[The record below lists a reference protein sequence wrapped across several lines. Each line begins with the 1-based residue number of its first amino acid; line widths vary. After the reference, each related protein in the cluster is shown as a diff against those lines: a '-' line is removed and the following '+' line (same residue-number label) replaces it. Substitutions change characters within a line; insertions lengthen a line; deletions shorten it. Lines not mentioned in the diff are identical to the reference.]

1 MENKIKEESINKL
14 LLDLFNNS
22 YNEYF
27 AISNIKKLL
36 DENGFICLLENEK
49 YEISL
54 GKSYYILRDG
64 SSIIAFKVPEK
75 LDELYFKIV
84 ASHSDSPVLKIK
96 ENPTVIENGYNK
108 LKVEKYGG
116 MIVSSWLDK
125 PLGIA
130 GRVCYK
136 NGNAITTRLVNF
148 PTNLIIP
155 NVAIHQNRDINNG
168 FIYNP
173 QIDLLPILGLGNN
186 DLFKEL
192 LDSTKNNEEE
202 ILSYD
207 LNLYNKEKAVLGG
220 INNEFIYSPKEDNLV
235 SAYISILSLISSIS
249 YDGISLGV
257 VFNNEEVGSSSLNG
271 ADSDFLATN
280 LKRISKSLGF
290 SNDELSRALVKSYLV
305 SLDNAHA
312 IHPNHPELS
321 DNKNKCL
328 INKGVVIK
336 HNANMLY
343 TSDALST
350 SFIKELCKENNIAY
364 QEFFNRSDVRGG
376 STLGNISN
384 SHVSLLS
391 VDIGLPQLAMHSNFE
406 VIGSK
411 DLNHL
416 FNLTKKFMEKS
427 FELNE
432 ASIKL
437 FY

>member
-192 LDSTKNNEEE
+192 LDSTKNKEEE

-207 LNLYNKEKAVLGG
+207 LSLYNKEKAVLGG

-312 IHPNHPELS
+312 IHPNHPEMS
-321 DNKNKCL
+321 DNKNNCL
-328 INKGVVIK
+328 INEGVVIK
-336 HNANMLY
+336 HNSNMLY
-343 TSDALST
+343 TSEAIS
-350 SFIKELCKENNIAY
+350 SAIIKLIASKENISL
-364 QEFFNRSDVRGG
+364 QTFFNRADARGG
-376 STLGNISN
+376 STLGNISLT
-384 SHVSLLS
+384 HVSIRS
-391 VDIGLPQLAMHSNFE
+391 VDLGIPQLAMHSNYE
-406 VIGSK
+406 VMGSK
-411 DLNHL
+411 DTINAYKLLKAL
-416 FNLTKKFMEKS
+416 FNSK
-427 FELNE
+427 
-432 ASIKL
+432 IKIEGENVTII
-437 FY
+437 

>member
-136 NGNAITTRLVNF
+136 NGNAITTKLVNF

-192 LDSTKNNEEE
+192 LDSTRNNEEE

-207 LNLYNKEKAVLGG
+207 LNLCNKEKAVLGG

-312 IHPNHPELS
+312 IHPNHPEMS
-321 DNKNKCL
+321 DNKNNCL
-328 INKGVVIK
+328 INEGVVIK
-336 HNANMLY
+336 HNSNMLY
-343 TSDALST
+343 TSEAIST
-350 SFIKELCKENNIAY
+350 AIIKLIASKENISL
-364 QEFFNRSDVRGG
+364 QTFFNRADARGG
-376 STLGNISN
+376 STLGNISLT
-384 SHVSLLS
+384 HVSIRS
-391 VDIGLPQLAMHSNFE
+391 VDLGIPQLAMHSNYE
-406 VIGSK
+406 VMGSK
-411 DLNHL
+411 DTINAYKLLKAL
-416 FNLTKKFMEKS
+416 FNSK
-427 FELNE
+427 
-432 ASIKL
+432 IKIEGENVTII
-437 FY
+437 

>member
-192 LDSTKNNEEE
+192 LDSTKNKEEE

-312 IHPNHPELS
+312 IHPNHPEMS
-321 DNKNKCL
+321 DNKNNCL
-328 INKGVVIK
+328 INEGVVIK
-336 HNANMLY
+336 HNSNMLY
-343 TSDALST
+343 TSEAIS
-350 SFIKELCKENNIAY
+350 SAIIKLIASKENISL
-364 QEFFNRSDVRGG
+364 QTFFNRADARGG
-376 STLGNISN
+376 STLGNISLT
-384 SHVSLLS
+384 HVSIRS
-391 VDIGLPQLAMHSNFE
+391 VDLGLPQLAMHSNYE
-406 VIGSK
+406 VMGSK
-411 DLNHL
+411 DTINAYKLLKAL
-416 FNLTKKFMEKS
+416 FNSK
-427 FELNE
+427 
-432 ASIKL
+432 IKIEGENVTII
-437 FY
+437 

>member
-96 ENPTVIENGYNK
+96 ENPTIIENGYNK

-168 FIYNP
+168 FVYNP

-192 LDSTKNNEEE
+192 LDSTRNNEEE

-312 IHPNHPELS
+312 IHPNHPEMS
-321 DNKNKCL
+321 DNKNNCL
-328 INKGVVIK
+328 INEGVVIK
-336 HNANMLY
+336 HNSNMLY
-343 TSDALST
+343 TSEAIS
-350 SFIKELCKENNIAY
+350 SAIIKLIASKENISL
-364 QEFFNRSDVRGG
+364 QTFFNRADARGG
-376 STLGNISN
+376 STLGNISLT
-384 SHVSLLS
+384 HVSIRS
-391 VDIGLPQLAMHSNFE
+391 VDLGIPQLAMHSNYE
-406 VIGSK
+406 VMGSK
-411 DLNHL
+411 DTINAYKLLKAL
-416 FNLTKKFMEKS
+416 FNSK
-427 FELNE
+427 
-432 ASIKL
+432 IKIEGENVTII
-437 FY
+437 

>member
-136 NGNAITTRLVNF
+136 NGNAITTKLVNF

-192 LDSTKNNEEE
+192 LDSTRKNEEE

-312 IHPNHPELS
+312 IHPNHPEMS
-321 DNKNKCL
+321 DNKNNCL
-328 INKGVVIK
+328 INEGVVIK
-336 HNANMLY
+336 HNSNMLY
-343 TSDALST
+343 TSEAIS
-350 SFIKELCKENNIAY
+350 SAIIKLIASKENISL
-364 QEFFNRSDVRGG
+364 QTFFNRADARGG
-376 STLGNISN
+376 STLGNISLT
-384 SHVSLLS
+384 HVSIRS
-391 VDIGLPQLAMHSNFE
+391 VDLGIPQLAMHSNYE
-406 VIGSK
+406 VMGSK
-411 DLNHL
+411 DTINAYKLLKAL
-416 FNLTKKFMEKS
+416 FNSK
-427 FELNE
+427 
-432 ASIKL
+432 IKIEGENVTII
-437 FY
+437 

>member
-192 LDSTKNNEEE
+192 LDSTRKNEEE

-312 IHPNHPELS
+312 IHPNHPEMS
-321 DNKNKCL
+321 DNKNNCL
-328 INKGVVIK
+328 INEGVVIK
-336 HNANMLY
+336 HNSNMLY
-343 TSDALST
+343 TSEAIST
-350 SFIKELCKENNIAY
+350 AIIKLIASKENISL
-364 QEFFNRSDVRGG
+364 QTFFNRADARGG
-376 STLGNISN
+376 STLGNISLT
-384 SHVSLLS
+384 HVSIRS
-391 VDIGLPQLAMHSNFE
+391 VDLGIPQLAMHSNYE
-406 VIGSK
+406 VMGSK
-411 DLNHL
+411 DTINAYKLLKAL
-416 FNLTKKFMEKS
+416 FNSK
-427 FELNE
+427 
-432 ASIKL
+432 IKIEGENVTII
-437 FY
+437 

>member
-192 LDSTKNNEEE
+192 LDSTKNKEEE

-280 LKRISKSLGF
+280 LKRIGKSLGF

-312 IHPNHPELS
+312 IHPNHPEMS
-321 DNKNKCL
+321 DNKNNCL
-328 INKGVVIK
+328 INEGVVIK
-336 HNANMLY
+336 HNSNMLY
-343 TSDALST
+343 TSEAIST
-350 SFIKELCKENNIAY
+350 AIIKLIASKENISL
-364 QEFFNRSDVRGG
+364 QTFFNRADARGG
-376 STLGNISN
+376 STLGNISLT
-384 SHVSLLS
+384 HVSIRS
-391 VDIGLPQLAMHSNFE
+391 VDLGIPQLAMHSNYE
-406 VIGSK
+406 VMGSK
-411 DLNHL
+411 DTINAYKLLKAL
-416 FNLTKKFMEKS
+416 FNSK
-427 FELNE
+427 
-432 ASIKL
+432 IKIEGENVTII
-437 FY
+437 

>member
-192 LDSTKNNEEE
+192 LDSTRNNEEE

-312 IHPNHPELS
+312 IHPNHPEMS
-321 DNKNKCL
+321 DNKNNCL
-328 INKGVVIK
+328 INEGVVIK
-336 HNANMLY
+336 HNSNMLY
-343 TSDALST
+343 TSEAIST
-350 SFIKELCKENNIAY
+350 AIIKLIANKENISL
-364 QEFFNRSDVRGG
+364 QTFFNRADARGG
-376 STLGNISN
+376 STLGNISLT
-384 SHVSLLS
+384 HVSIRS
-391 VDIGLPQLAMHSNFE
+391 VDLGIPQLAMHSNYE
-406 VIGSK
+406 VMGSK
-411 DLNHL
+411 DTINAYKLLKAL
-416 FNLTKKFMEKS
+416 FNSK
-427 FELNE
+427 
-432 ASIKL
+432 IKIEGENVTII
-437 FY
+437 

>member
-312 IHPNHPELS
+312 IHPNHPEMS
-321 DNKNKCL
+321 DNKNNCL
-328 INKGVVIK
+328 INEGVVIK
-336 HNANMLY
+336 HNSNMLY
-343 TSDALST
+343 TSEAIS
-350 SFIKELCKENNIAY
+350 SAIIKLIARKENISL
-364 QEFFNRSDVRGG
+364 QTFFNRADARGG
-376 STLGNISN
+376 STLGNISLT
-384 SHVSLLS
+384 HVSIRS
-391 VDIGLPQLAMHSNFE
+391 VDLGIPQLAMHSNYE
-406 VIGSK
+406 VMGSK
-411 DLNHL
+411 DTINAYKLLKAL
-416 FNLTKKFMEKS
+416 FNSK
-427 FELNE
+427 
-432 ASIKL
+432 IKIEGENVTIV
-437 FY
+437 

>member
-96 ENPTVIENGYNK
+96 ENPTIIENGYNK

-192 LDSTKNNEEE
+192 LDSTKNKEEE

-235 SAYISILSLISSIS
+235 SAYIPILSLISSIS

-280 LKRISKSLGF
+280 LKRIGKSLGF

-312 IHPNHPELS
+312 IHPNHPEMS
-321 DNKNKCL
+321 DNKNNCL
-328 INKGVVIK
+328 INEGVVIK
-336 HNANMLY
+336 HNSNMLY
-343 TSDALST
+343 TSEAIST
-350 SFIKELCKENNIAY
+350 AIIKLIANKENISL
-364 QEFFNRSDVRGG
+364 QTFFNRADARGG
-376 STLGNISN
+376 STLGNISLT
-384 SHVSLLS
+384 HVSIRS
-391 VDIGLPQLAMHSNFE
+391 VDLGIPQLAMHSNYE
-406 VIGSK
+406 VMGSK
-411 DLNHL
+411 DTINAYKLLKAL
-416 FNLTKKFMEKS
+416 FNSK
-427 FELNE
+427 
-432 ASIKL
+432 IKIEGENVTII
-437 FY
+437 

>member
-84 ASHSDSPVLKIK
+84 ASHSDSPVLKLK

-168 FIYNP
+168 FIYNS

-192 LDSTKNNEEE
+192 LDSTRNDEEE

-280 LKRISKSLGF
+280 LIRISKSLGF

-312 IHPNHPELS
+312 IHPNHPEMS
-321 DNKNKCL
+321 DNKNNCL
-328 INKGVVIK
+328 INEGVVIK
-336 HNANMLY
+336 HNSNMLY
-343 TSDALST
+343 TSEAIST
-350 SFIKELCKENNIAY
+350 AIIKLIASKENISL
-364 QEFFNRSDVRGG
+364 QTFFNRADARGG
-376 STLGNISN
+376 STLGNISLT
-384 SHVSLLS
+384 HVSIRS
-391 VDIGLPQLAMHSNFE
+391 VDLGIPQLAMHSNYE
-406 VIGSK
+406 VMGSK
-411 DLNHL
+411 DTINAYKLLKAL
-416 FNLTKKFMEKS
+416 FNSK
-427 FELNE
+427 
-432 ASIKL
+432 IKIEGENVTII
-437 FY
+437 

>member
-84 ASHSDSPVLKIK
+84 ASHSDSPILKIK

-192 LDSTKNNEEE
+192 LDSTRNNGEE

-312 IHPNHPELS
+312 IHPNHPEMS
-321 DNKNKCL
+321 DNKNNCL
-328 INKGVVIK
+328 INEGVVIK
-336 HNANMLY
+336 HNSNMLY
-343 TSDALST
+343 TSEAIST
-350 SFIKELCKENNIAY
+350 AIIKLIASKENISL
-364 QEFFNRSDVRGG
+364 QTFFNRADARGG
-376 STLGNISN
+376 STLGNISLT
-384 SHVSLLS
+384 HVSIRS
-391 VDIGLPQLAMHSNFE
+391 VDLGIPQLAMHSNYE
-406 VIGSK
+406 VMGSK
-411 DLNHL
+411 DTINAYKLLKAL
-416 FNLTKKFMEKS
+416 FNSK
-427 FELNE
+427 
-432 ASIKL
+432 IKIEGENVTII
-437 FY
+437 

>member
-192 LDSTKNNEEE
+192 LDSTRNNEEE

-312 IHPNHPELS
+312 IHPNHPEMS
-321 DNKNKCL
+321 DNKNNCL
-328 INKGVVIK
+328 INEGVVIK
-336 HNANMLY
+336 HNSNMLY
-343 TSDALST
+343 TSEAIST
-350 SFIKELCKENNIAY
+350 AIIKLIANKENISL
-364 QEFFNRSDVRGG
+364 QTFFNRADARGG
-376 STLGNISN
+376 STLGNISLT
-384 SHVSLLS
+384 HVSIRS
-391 VDIGLPQLAMHSNFE
+391 VDLGIPQLAMHSNYE
-406 VIGSK
+406 VMGSK
-411 DLNHL
+411 DTINAYKLLKAL
-416 FNLTKKFMEKS
+416 FNSK
-427 FELNE
+427 
-432 ASIKL
+432 IKIKGENVTII
-437 FY
+437 

>member
-96 ENPTVIENGYNK
+96 ENPTVVENGYNK

-192 LDSTKNNEEE
+192 LDSTRKNEEE

-249 YDGISLGV
+249 CDGISLGV

-305 SLDNAHA
+305 SFDNAHA
-312 IHPNHPELS
+312 IHPNHPEMS
-321 DNKNKCL
+321 DNKNNCL
-328 INKGVVIK
+328 INEGVVIK
-336 HNANMLY
+336 HNSNMLY
-343 TSDALST
+343 TSEAIST
-350 SFIKELCKENNIAY
+350 AIIKLIASKENISL
-364 QEFFNRSDVRGG
+364 QTFFNRADARGG
-376 STLGNISN
+376 STLGNISLT
-384 SHVSLLS
+384 HVSIRS
-391 VDIGLPQLAMHSNFE
+391 VDLGIPQLAMHSNYE
-406 VIGSK
+406 VMGSK
-411 DLNHL
+411 DTINAYKLLKAL
-416 FNLTKKFMEKS
+416 FNSK
-427 FELNE
+427 
-432 ASIKL
+432 IKIEGENVTII
-437 FY
+437 

>member
-312 IHPNHPELS
+312 IHPYHPETS
-321 DNKNKCL
+321 DNKNNCL
-328 INKGVVIK
+328 INEGVVIK
-336 HNANMLY
+336 HNSNMLY
-343 TSDALST
+343 TSEAIST
-350 SFIKELCKENNIAY
+350 AIIKLIASKENISL
-364 QEFFNRSDVRGG
+364 QTFFNRADARGG
-376 STLGNISN
+376 STLGNISLT
-384 SHVSLLS
+384 HVSIRS
-391 VDIGLPQLAMHSNFE
+391 VDLGIPQLAMHSNYE
-406 VIGSK
+406 VMGSK
-411 DLNHL
+411 DTINAYKLLKAL
-416 FNLTKKFMEKS
+416 FNSK
-427 FELNE
+427 
-432 ASIKL
+432 IKIEGENVTII
-437 FY
+437 

>member
-192 LDSTKNNEEE
+192 LDSTKNKEEE

-207 LNLYNKEKAVLGG
+207 LSLYNKEKAVLGG

-312 IHPNHPELS
+312 IHPNHPEMS
-321 DNKNKCL
+321 DNKNNCL
-328 INKGVVIK
+328 INEGVVIK
-336 HNANMLY
+336 HNSNMLY
-343 TSDALST
+343 TSEAIS
-350 SFIKELCKENNIAY
+350 SAIIKLIASKENISL
-364 QEFFNRSDVRGG
+364 QTFFNRADARGG
-376 STLGNISN
+376 STLGNISLT
-384 SHVSLLS
+384 HVSIRS
-391 VDIGLPQLAMHSNFE
+391 VDLGIPQLAMHSNYE
-406 VIGSK
+406 VMSSK
-411 DLNHL
+411 DTINAYKLLKAL
-416 FNLTKKFMEKS
+416 FNSK
-427 FELNE
+427 
-432 ASIKL
+432 IKIEGENVTII
-437 FY
+437 

>member
-192 LDSTKNNEEE
+192 LDSTRNNEEE

-207 LNLYNKEKAVLGG
+207 LSLYNKEKAVLGG

-280 LKRISKSLGF
+280 LKRIGKSLGF

-312 IHPNHPELS
+312 IHPNHSEMS
-321 DNKNKCL
+321 DNKNNCL
-328 INKGVVIK
+328 INEGVVIK
-336 HNANMLY
+336 HNSNMLY
-343 TSDALST
+343 TSEAIST
-350 SFIKELCKENNIAY
+350 AIIKLIASKENISL
-364 QEFFNRSDVRGG
+364 QTFFNRADARGG
-376 STLGNISN
+376 STLGNISLT
-384 SHVSLLS
+384 HVSIRS
-391 VDIGLPQLAMHSNFE
+391 VDLGIPQLAMHSNYE
-406 VIGSK
+406 VMGSK
-411 DLNHL
+411 DTINAYKLLKAL
-416 FNLTKKFMEKS
+416 FNSK
-427 FELNE
+427 
-432 ASIKL
+432 IKIEGENVTII
-437 FY
+437 

>member
-192 LDSTKNNEEE
+192 LNSTRNNEEE

-312 IHPNHPELS
+312 IHPNHPEMS
-321 DNKNKCL
+321 DNKNNCL
-328 INKGVVIK
+328 INEGVVIK
-336 HNANMLY
+336 HNSNMLY
-343 TSDALST
+343 TSEAIS
-350 SFIKELCKENNIAY
+350 SAIIKLIASKENISL
-364 QEFFNRSDVRGG
+364 QTFFNRADARGG
-376 STLGNISN
+376 STLGNISLT
-384 SHVSLLS
+384 HVSIRS
-391 VDIGLPQLAMHSNFE
+391 VDLGIPQLAMHSNYE
-406 VIGSK
+406 VMGSK
-411 DLNHL
+411 DTINAYKLLKAL
-416 FNLTKKFMEKS
+416 FNSK
-427 FELNE
+427 
-432 ASIKL
+432 IKIEGENVTII
-437 FY
+437 

>member
-192 LDSTKNNEEE
+192 LDSTKNKEEE

-312 IHPNHPELS
+312 IHPNHPEMS
-321 DNKNKCL
+321 DNKNNCL
-328 INKGVVIK
+328 INEGVVIK
-336 HNANMLY
+336 HNSNMLY
-343 TSDALST
+343 TSEAIS
-350 SFIKELCKENNIAY
+350 SAIIKLISSKENISL
-364 QEFFNRSDVRGG
+364 QTFFNRADARGG
-376 STLGNISN
+376 STLGNISLT
-384 SHVSLLS
+384 HVSIRS
-391 VDIGLPQLAMHSNFE
+391 VDLGIPQLAMHSNYE
-406 VIGSK
+406 VMGSK
-411 DLNHL
+411 DTINAYKLLKAL
-416 FNLTKKFMEKS
+416 FNSK
-427 FELNE
+427 
-432 ASIKL
+432 IKIEGENVTII
-437 FY
+437 

>member
-192 LDSTKNNEEE
+192 LDSTRNNEEE

-312 IHPNHPELS
+312 IHPNHPEMS
-321 DNKNKCL
+321 DNKNNCL
-328 INKGVVIK
+328 INEGVVIK
-336 HNANMLY
+336 HNSNMLY
-343 TSDALST
+343 TSEAIST
-350 SFIKELCKENNIAY
+350 AIIKLIASKENISL
-364 QEFFNRSDVRGG
+364 QTFFNRADARGG
-376 STLGNISN
+376 STLGNISLT
-384 SHVSLLS
+384 HVSIRS
-391 VDIGLPQLAMHSNFE
+391 VDLGIPQLAMHSNYE
-406 VIGSK
+406 VMGSK
-411 DLNHL
+411 DTINAYKLLKAL
-416 FNLTKKFMEKS
+416 FNSK
-427 FELNE
+427 
-432 ASIKL
+432 IKIEGGNVTII
-437 FY
+437 

>member
-192 LDSTKNNEEE
+192 LDSTRKNEEE

-235 SAYISILSLISSIS
+235 SAYISILSLVSSIS

-312 IHPNHPELS
+312 IHPNHPEMS
-321 DNKNKCL
+321 DNKNNCL
-328 INKGVVIK
+328 INEGVVIK
-336 HNANMLY
+336 HNSNMLY
-343 TSDALST
+343 TSEAIS
-350 SFIKELCKENNIAY
+350 SAIIKLIASKENISL
-364 QEFFNRSDVRGG
+364 QTFFNRADARGG
-376 STLGNISN
+376 STLGNISLT
-384 SHVSLLS
+384 HVSIRS
-391 VDIGLPQLAMHSNFE
+391 VDLGIPQLAMHSNYE
-406 VIGSK
+406 VMGSK
-411 DLNHL
+411 DTINAYKLLKAL
-416 FNLTKKFMEKS
+416 FNSK
-427 FELNE
+427 
-432 ASIKL
+432 IKIEGENVTII
-437 FY
+437 

>member
-192 LDSTKNNEEE
+192 LDSTRNNGEE

-280 LKRISKSLGF
+280 LKRIGKSLGF

-312 IHPNHPELS
+312 IHPNHPEMS
-321 DNKNKCL
+321 DNKNNCL
-328 INKGVVIK
+328 INEGVVIK
-336 HNANMLY
+336 HNSNMLY
-343 TSDALST
+343 TSEAIS
-350 SFIKELCKENNIAY
+350 SAIIKLIASKENISL
-364 QEFFNRSDVRGG
+364 QTFFNRADARGG
-376 STLGNISN
+376 STLGNISLT
-384 SHVSLLS
+384 HVSIRS
-391 VDIGLPQLAMHSNFE
+391 VDLGIPQLAMHSNYE
-406 VIGSK
+406 VMGSK
-411 DLNHL
+411 DTINAYKLLKAL
-416 FNLTKKFMEKS
+416 FNSK
-427 FELNE
+427 
-432 ASIKL
+432 IKIEGENVTII
-437 FY
+437 

>member
-84 ASHSDSPVLKIK
+84 ASHSDSPILKIK

-192 LDSTKNNEEE
+192 LDSTRNNEEE

-312 IHPNHPELS
+312 IHPNHPEMS
-321 DNKNKCL
+321 DNKNNCL
-328 INKGVVIK
+328 INEGVVIK
-336 HNANMLY
+336 HNSNMLY
-343 TSDALST
+343 TSEAIST
-350 SFIKELCKENNIAY
+350 AIIKLIASKENISL
-364 QEFFNRSDVRGG
+364 QTFFNRADARGG
-376 STLGNISN
+376 STLGNISLT
-384 SHVSLLS
+384 HVSIRS
-391 VDIGLPQLAMHSNFE
+391 VDLGIPQLAMHSNYE
-406 VIGSK
+406 VMGSK
-411 DLNHL
+411 DTINAYKLLKAL
-416 FNLTKKFMEKS
+416 FNSK
-427 FELNE
+427 
-432 ASIKL
+432 IKIEGENVTII
-437 FY
+437 

>member
-1 MENKIKEESINKL
+1 MENKIKEENINKL

-192 LDSTKNNEEE
+192 LDSTKNNGEE

-207 LNLYNKEKAVLGG
+207 LSLYNKEKAVLGG

-312 IHPNHPELS
+312 IHPNHPEMS
-321 DNKNKCL
+321 DNKNNCL
-328 INKGVVIK
+328 INEGVVIK
-336 HNANMLY
+336 HNSNMLY
-343 TSDALST
+343 TSEAIST
-350 SFIKELCKENNIAY
+350 AIIKLIASKENISL
-364 QEFFNRSDVRGG
+364 QTFFNRADARGG
-376 STLGNISN
+376 STLGNISLT
-384 SHVSLLS
+384 HVSIRS
-391 VDIGLPQLAMHSNFE
+391 VDLGIPQLAMHSNYE
-406 VIGSK
+406 VMGSK
-411 DLNHL
+411 DTINAYKLLKAL
-416 FNLTKKFMEKS
+416 FNSK
-427 FELNE
+427 
-432 ASIKL
+432 IKIEGENVTII
-437 FY
+437 

>member
-136 NGNAITTRLVNF
+136 NGNVITTRLVKF

-192 LDSTKNNEEE
+192 LDSTKNKEEE

-257 VFNNEEVGSSSLNG
+257 VFNNQEVGSSSLNG

-280 LKRISKSLGF
+280 LKRIGKSLGF

-312 IHPNHPELS
+312 IHPNHPEMS
-321 DNKNKCL
+321 DNKNNCL
-328 INKGVVIK
+328 INEGVVIK
-336 HNANMLY
+336 HNSNMLY
-343 TSDALST
+343 TSEAIST
-350 SFIKELCKENNIAY
+350 AIIKLIANKENISL
-364 QEFFNRSDVRGG
+364 QTFFNRADARGG
-376 STLGNISN
+376 STLGNISLT
-384 SHVSLLS
+384 HVSIRS
-391 VDIGLPQLAMHSNFE
+391 VDLGIPQLAMHSNYE
-406 VIGSK
+406 VMGSK
-411 DLNHL
+411 DTINAYKLLKAL
-416 FNLTKKFMEKS
+416 FNSK
-427 FELNE
+427 
-432 ASIKL
+432 IKIEGENVTII
-437 FY
+437 

>member
-96 ENPTVIENGYNK
+96 ENPTIIENGYNK

-192 LDSTKNNEEE
+192 LDSTKNKEEE

-280 LKRISKSLGF
+280 LKRIGKSLGF

-312 IHPNHPELS
+312 IHPNHPEMS
-321 DNKNKCL
+321 DNKNNCL
-328 INKGVVIK
+328 INEGVVIK
-336 HNANMLY
+336 HNSNMLY
-343 TSDALST
+343 TSEAIS
-350 SFIKELCKENNIAY
+350 SAIIKLIASKENISL
-364 QEFFNRSDVRGG
+364 QTFFNRADARGG
-376 STLGNISN
+376 STLGNISLT
-384 SHVSLLS
+384 HVSIRS
-391 VDIGLPQLAMHSNFE
+391 VDLGIPQLAMHSNYE
-406 VIGSK
+406 VMGSK
-411 DLNHL
+411 DTINAYKLLKAL
-416 FNLTKKFMEKS
+416 FNSK
-427 FELNE
+427 
-432 ASIKL
+432 IKIEGENVTII
-437 FY
+437 

>member
-192 LDSTKNNEEE
+192 LDSTRNKDEE

-207 LNLYNKEKAVLGG
+207 LNLYNKEQAVLGG
-220 INNEFIYSPKEDNLV
+220 ITNEFIYSRKEDNLV

-312 IHPNHPELS
+312 IHPNHPEMS
-321 DNKNKCL
+321 DNKNNCL
-328 INKGVVIK
+328 INEGVVIK
-336 HNANMLY
+336 HNSNMLY
-343 TSDALST
+343 TSEAIS
-350 SFIKELCKENNIAY
+350 SAIIKLIASKENISL
-364 QEFFNRSDVRGG
+364 QTFFNRADARGG
-376 STLGNISN
+376 STLGNISLT
-384 SHVSLLS
+384 HVSIRS
-391 VDIGLPQLAMHSNFE
+391 VDLGIPQLAMHSNYE
-406 VIGSK
+406 VMGSK
-411 DLNHL
+411 DTINAYKLLKAL
-416 FNLTKKFMEKS
+416 FNSK
-427 FELNE
+427 
-432 ASIKL
+432 IKIEGENVTII
-437 FY
+437 

>member
-192 LDSTKNNEEE
+192 LDSTINKGEE

-312 IHPNHPELS
+312 IHPNHPEMS
-321 DNKNKCL
+321 DNKNNCL
-328 INKGVVIK
+328 INEGVVIK
-336 HNANMLY
+336 HNSNMLY
-343 TSDALST
+343 TSEAIST
-350 SFIKELCKENNIAY
+350 AIIKLIASKENISL
-364 QEFFNRSDVRGG
+364 QTFFNRADARGG
-376 STLGNISN
+376 STLGNISLT
-384 SHVSLLS
+384 HVSIRS
-391 VDIGLPQLAMHSNFE
+391 VDLGIPQLAMHSNYE
-406 VIGSK
+406 VMGSK
-411 DLNHL
+411 DTINAYKLLKAL
-416 FNLTKKFMEKS
+416 FNSK
-427 FELNE
+427 
-432 ASIKL
+432 IKIEGENVTII
-437 FY
+437 

>member
-1 MENKIKEESINKL
+1 MENKIKEENINKL

-136 NGNAITTRLVNF
+136 NGNDITTRLVNF

-192 LDSTKNNEEE
+192 LDSTRNNEEE

-207 LNLYNKEKAVLGG
+207 LSLYNKEKAVLGG

-280 LKRISKSLGF
+280 LKRIGKSLGF

-312 IHPNHPELS
+312 IHPNHPEMS
-321 DNKNKCL
+321 DNKNNCL
-328 INKGVVIK
+328 INEGVVIK
-336 HNANMLY
+336 HNSNMLY
-343 TSDALST
+343 TSEAIST
-350 SFIKELCKENNIAY
+350 AIIKLIASKENISL
-364 QEFFNRSDVRGG
+364 QTFFNRADARGG
-376 STLGNISN
+376 STLGNISLT
-384 SHVSLLS
+384 HVSIRS
-391 VDIGLPQLAMHSNFE
+391 VDLGIPQLAMHSNYE
-406 VIGSK
+406 VMGSK
-411 DLNHL
+411 DTINAYKLLKAL
-416 FNLTKKFMEKS
+416 FNSK
-427 FELNE
+427 
-432 ASIKL
+432 IKIEGENVTII
-437 FY
+437 

>member
-192 LDSTKNNEEE
+192 LDSTRNNEEE

-312 IHPNHPELS
+312 IHPNHPEMS
-321 DNKNKCL
+321 DNKNNCL
-328 INKGVVIK
+328 INEGVVIK
-336 HNANMLY
+336 HNSNMLY
-343 TSDALST
+343 TSDAIS
-350 SFIKELCKENNIAY
+350 SAIIKLIASKENISL
-364 QEFFNRSDVRGG
+364 QTFFNRADARGG
-376 STLGNISN
+376 STLGNISLT
-384 SHVSLLS
+384 HVSIRS
-391 VDIGLPQLAMHSNFE
+391 VDLGIPQLAMHSNYE
-406 VIGSK
+406 VMGSK
-411 DLNHL
+411 DTINAYKLLKAL
-416 FNLTKKFMEKS
+416 FNSK
-427 FELNE
+427 
-432 ASIKL
+432 IKIEGENVTII
-437 FY
+437 

>member
-192 LDSTKNNEEE
+192 LDSTKNNGEE

-207 LNLYNKEKAVLGG
+207 LSLYNKEKAVLGG

-257 VFNNEEVGSSSLNG
+257 IFNNEEVGSSSLNG

-312 IHPNHPELS
+312 IHPNHPEMS
-321 DNKNKCL
+321 DNKNNCL
-328 INKGVVIK
+328 INEGVVIK
-336 HNANMLY
+336 HNSNMLY
-343 TSDALST
+343 TSEAIST
-350 SFIKELCKENNIAY
+350 AIIKLIASKENISL
-364 QEFFNRSDVRGG
+364 QTFFNRADARGG
-376 STLGNISN
+376 STLGNISLT
-384 SHVSLLS
+384 HVSIRS
-391 VDIGLPQLAMHSNFE
+391 VDLGIPQLAMHSNYE
-406 VIGSK
+406 VMGSK
-411 DLNHL
+411 DTINAYKLLKAL
-416 FNLTKKFMEKS
+416 FNSK
-427 FELNE
+427 
-432 ASIKL
+432 IKIEGENVTII
-437 FY
+437 

>member
-84 ASHSDSPVLKIK
+84 ASHSDSPVLKLK

-168 FIYNP
+168 FIYNS

-192 LDSTKNNEEE
+192 LDSTRNDEEE

-207 LNLYNKEKAVLGG
+207 LNLHNKEKAVLGG

-280 LKRISKSLGF
+280 LIRISKSLGF

-312 IHPNHPELS
+312 IHPNHPEMS
-321 DNKNKCL
+321 DNKNNCL
-328 INKGVVIK
+328 INEGVVIK
-336 HNANMLY
+336 HNSNMLY
-343 TSDALST
+343 TSEAIST
-350 SFIKELCKENNIAY
+350 AIIKLIASKENISL
-364 QEFFNRSDVRGG
+364 QTFFNRADARGG
-376 STLGNISN
+376 STLGNISLT
-384 SHVSLLS
+384 HVSIRS
-391 VDIGLPQLAMHSNFE
+391 VDLGIPQLAMHSNYE
-406 VIGSK
+406 VMGSK
-411 DLNHL
+411 DTINAYKLLKAL
-416 FNLTKKFMEKS
+416 FNSK
-427 FELNE
+427 
-432 ASIKL
+432 IKIEGENVTII
-437 FY
+437 

>member
-192 LDSTKNNEEE
+192 LDSTRNNEEE

-257 VFNNEEVGSSSLNG
+257 IFNNEEVGSSSLNG

-312 IHPNHPELS
+312 IHPNHPEMS
-321 DNKNKCL
+321 DNKNNCL
-328 INKGVVIK
+328 INEGVVIK
-336 HNANMLY
+336 HNSNMLY
-343 TSDALST
+343 TSEAIS
-350 SFIKELCKENNIAY
+350 SAIIKLIASKENISL
-364 QEFFNRSDVRGG
+364 QTFFNRADARGG
-376 STLGNISN
+376 STLGNISLT
-384 SHVSLLS
+384 HVSIRS
-391 VDIGLPQLAMHSNFE
+391 VDLGIPQLAMHSNYE
-406 VIGSK
+406 VMGSK
-411 DLNHL
+411 DTINAYKLLKAL
-416 FNLTKKFMEKS
+416 FNSK
-427 FELNE
+427 
-432 ASIKL
+432 IKIEGENVTII
-437 FY
+437 

>member
-207 LNLYNKEKAVLGG
+207 LSLYNKEKAVLGG

-235 SAYISILSLISSIS
+235 SSYISILSLISSIS

-257 VFNNEEVGSSSLNG
+257 IFNNEEVGSSSLNG

-312 IHPNHPELS
+312 IHPNHPEMS
-321 DNKNKCL
+321 DNKNNCL
-328 INKGVVIK
+328 INEGVVIK
-336 HNANMLY
+336 HNSNMLY
-343 TSDALST
+343 TSEAIS
-350 SFIKELCKENNIAY
+350 SAIIKLIASKENISL
-364 QEFFNRSDVRGG
+364 QTFFNRADARGG
-376 STLGNISN
+376 STLGNISLT
-384 SHVSLLS
+384 HVSIRS
-391 VDIGLPQLAMHSNFE
+391 VDLGIPQLAMHSNYE
-406 VIGSK
+406 VMGSK
-411 DLNHL
+411 DTINAYKLLKAL
-416 FNLTKKFMEKS
+416 FNSK
-427 FELNE
+427 
-432 ASIKL
+432 IKIEGENVTII
-437 FY
+437 

>member
-192 LDSTKNNEEE
+192 LDSTKNKEEE

-257 VFNNEEVGSSSLNG
+257 IFNNEEVGSSSLNG

-280 LKRISKSLGF
+280 LKRIGKSLGF

-312 IHPNHPELS
+312 IHPNHPEMS
-321 DNKNKCL
+321 DNKNNCL
-328 INKGVVIK
+328 INEGVVIK
-336 HNANMLY
+336 HNSNMLY
-343 TSDALST
+343 TSEAIS
-350 SFIKELCKENNIAY
+350 SAIIKLIASKENISL
-364 QEFFNRSDVRGG
+364 QTFFNRADARGG
-376 STLGNISN
+376 STLGNISLT
-384 SHVSLLS
+384 HVSIRS
-391 VDIGLPQLAMHSNFE
+391 VDLGIPQLAMHSNYE
-406 VIGSK
+406 VMGSK
-411 DLNHL
+411 DTINAYKLLKAL
-416 FNLTKKFMEKS
+416 FNSK
-427 FELNE
+427 
-432 ASIKL
+432 IKIEGENVTII
-437 FY
+437 

>member
-192 LDSTKNNEEE
+192 LDSTRNKDEE

-207 LNLYNKEKAVLGG
+207 LNLYNKEQAVLGG
-220 INNEFIYSPKEDNLV
+220 ITNEFIYSQKEDNLV

-312 IHPNHPELS
+312 IHPNHPEMS
-321 DNKNKCL
+321 DNKNNCL
-328 INKGVVIK
+328 INEGVVIK
-336 HNANMLY
+336 HNSNMLY
-343 TSDALST
+343 TSEAIS
-350 SFIKELCKENNIAY
+350 SAIIKLIASKENISL
-364 QEFFNRSDVRGG
+364 QTFFNRADARGG
-376 STLGNISN
+376 STLGNISLT
-384 SHVSLLS
+384 HVSIRS
-391 VDIGLPQLAMHSNFE
+391 VDLGIPQLAMHSNYE
-406 VIGSK
+406 VMGSK
-411 DLNHL
+411 DTINAYKLLKAL
-416 FNLTKKFMEKS
+416 FNSK
-427 FELNE
+427 
-432 ASIKL
+432 IKIEGENVTII
-437 FY
+437 

>member
-312 IHPNHPELS
+312 IHPNHPEMS
-321 DNKNKCL
+321 DNKNNCL
-328 INKGVVIK
+328 INEGVVIK
-336 HNANMLY
+336 HNSNMLY
-343 TSDALST
+343 TSEAIS
-350 SFIKELCKENNIAY
+350 SAIIKLIASKENISL
-364 QEFFNRSDVRGG
+364 QTFFNRADARGG
-376 STLGNISN
+376 STLGNISLT
-384 SHVSLLS
+384 HVSIRS
-391 VDIGLPQLAMHSNFE
+391 VDLGIPQLAMHSNYE
-406 VIGSK
+406 VMGSK
-411 DLNHL
+411 DTINAYKLLKAL
-416 FNLTKKFMEKS
+416 FNSK
-427 FELNE
+427 
-432 ASIKL
+432 IKIEGENVTII
-437 FY
+437 

>member
-192 LDSTKNNEEE
+192 LDSTKNNGEE

-207 LNLYNKEKAVLGG
+207 LSLYNKEKAVLGG

-271 ADSDFLATN
+271 ADSDFLDTN
-280 LKRISKSLGF
+280 LKRIGKSLGF

-312 IHPNHPELS
+312 IHPNHPEMS
-321 DNKNKCL
+321 DNKNNCL
-328 INKGVVIK
+328 INEGVVIK
-336 HNANMLY
+336 HNSNMLY
-343 TSDALST
+343 TSEAIST
-350 SFIKELCKENNIAY
+350 AIIKLIANKENISL
-364 QEFFNRSDVRGG
+364 QTFFNRADARGG
-376 STLGNISN
+376 STLGNISLT
-384 SHVSLLS
+384 HVSIRS
-391 VDIGLPQLAMHSNFE
+391 VDLGIPQLAMHSNYE
-406 VIGSK
+406 VMGSK
-411 DLNHL
+411 DTINAYKLLKAL
-416 FNLTKKFMEKS
+416 FNSK
-427 FELNE
+427 
-432 ASIKL
+432 IKIEGENVTII
-437 FY
+437 